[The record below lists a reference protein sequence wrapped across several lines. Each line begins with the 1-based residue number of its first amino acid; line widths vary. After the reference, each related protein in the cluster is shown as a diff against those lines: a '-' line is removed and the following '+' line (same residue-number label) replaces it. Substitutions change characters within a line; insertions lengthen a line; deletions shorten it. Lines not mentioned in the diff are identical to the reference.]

1 MSEFDP
7 TTHRESSPDPP
18 AHGVLPKMMA
28 GVDLG
33 SNSFRMVIARS
44 VGQELQLVDRLR
56 EGVRLAGCLDEHQH
70 ITPEGFERA
79 LHALELFGQRLRDF
93 PPSAVR
99 AVGTNTLRKARN
111 TQAFLRHAQIAL
123 GHQIEV
129 VSGQEEARLI
139 YLGVAHS
146 LSSPSTRLVVDIG
159 GGSTECI
166 IGRGFDPHMAESL
179 YMGCVS
185 FTQNHFPDGKI
196 TAGGLRDAETA
207 ARLELRAI
215 KTSFKREGWEQ
226 AVGASGTAQA
236 ISDILRL
243 QGWSDQGITP
253 EGLERLRRELLESAH
268 VDRLSLEGLRRDRA
282 KVLPGGFAIL
292 AAAFDSLRIERML
305 VSPGAMREG
314 LLYDLFGRLNQGDAR
329 EATIRRLEGQYR
341 VDGDQ
346 ARRVEAVCLSF
357 LQQVQESW
365 ELDPELSRSFLRWAA
380 HLHEIGL
387 SVSHGAFH
395 KHGAYLLEHSHMP
408 GFSVQNQQVL
418 ALLVRG
424 QRRKFCKAAI
434 YDKFPKQTAKDI
446 VRLCRLLRLACV
458 LTRSRNPRQLPRL
471 SLEAKGKRLH
481 IDFPSG
487 WLDRHPLTLAD
498 LQQETEY
505 MEAAGLKLKVG
516 VYEAKEK
523 SGQSSGPSTTPED
536 PENPTNELSGA
547 TR

>member
-1 MSEFDP
+1 MTPPKSN
-7 TTHRESSPDPP
+7 TDPP
-18 AHGVLPKMMA
+18 SPGALPEMMA

-44 VGQELQLVDRLR
+44 DGHELRVVDRLR
-56 EGVRLAGCLDEHQH
+56 EGVRLAGCLDEDQH
-70 ITPEGFERA
+70 ITQEGFDRA

-93 PPSAVR
+93 PPGTVR

-111 TQAFLRHAQIAL
+111 TQAFLIRAQSAL

-146 LSSPSTRLVVDIG
+146 LSSPSSRLVVDIG

-196 TAGGLRDAETA
+196 TEAGLRDAETA

-215 KTSFKREGWEQ
+215 KTSFKREGWQQ
-226 AVGASGTAQA
+226 AVGASGTAHA
-236 ISDILRL
+236 ISEILRL

-253 EGLERLRRELLESAH
+253 DGLARLRRELVESGH
-268 VDRLSLEGLRRDRA
+268 IDRLSLDGLRRERA
-282 KVLPGGFAIL
+282 KVLPGGFAIMS
-292 AAAFDSLRIERML
+292 AIFDSLRIERMII
-305 VSPGAMREG
+305 SPGAMREG
-314 LLYDLFGRLNQGDAR
+314 LLYDLFGRWHKGSDAR
-329 EATIRRLEGQYR
+329 EATIRRLEEQYR
-341 VDGDQ
+341 VDGEQ
-346 ARRVEAVCLSF
+346 ARRVEAVSLSCLN
-357 LQQVQESW
+357 QVQDSW
-365 ELDPELSRSFLRWAA
+365 DLDPESSQSFLRWASR
-380 HLHEIGL
+380 LHEIGL

-395 KHGAYLLEHSHMP
+395 KHGAYLLEHGHMP
-408 GFSVQNQQVL
+408 GFSMQNQRVL

-424 QRRKFCKAAI
+424 QRRKFCKATI
-434 YDKFPKQTAKDI
+434 YDKLPKQTAKGV

-471 SLEAKGKRLH
+471 SLEAKGKRLK
-481 IDFPSG
+481 IEFPKG
-487 WLDRHPLTLAD
+487 WLGRHPLTLAD
-498 LQQETEY
+498 LQQEIAY
-505 MEAAGLKLKVG
+505 MEAAGLKMKVG
-516 VYEAKEK
+516 VYDAGDPPNVGSALPAPGK
-523 SGQSSGPSTTPED
+523 PSIPSPESAGD
-536 PENPTNELSGA
+536 SP
-547 TR
+547 